1 MRRRMQWTRGEVIEK
16 LLQNVPEHF
25 VEAGSLAIKPTFR
38 CP

>member
-1 MRRRMQWTRGEVIEK
+1 MQQKGAEVIEK

-25 VEAGSLAIKPTFR
+25 VEAGSLAIKPTLR